1 MTADSPAAACI
12 IPTLRYRD
20 AAAAVDWLC
29 QAFGF
34 EKHLVV
40 PGDDGTIVHAQL
52 TLGPQAGAQGSG
64 MVMLGS
70 ERGGDYDA
78 LLRDPQAAGGVTQ
91 APYIVI
97 ADVDGHHDRAK
108 AAGAVIVMAPEDQDY
123 GGRLYAC
130 KDPEGHLWN
139 FGSYDPW
146 AEAE

>member
-1 MTADSPAAACI
+1 MLAEAAAKACI
-12 IPTLRYRD
+12 IPALRYRD

-29 QAFGF
+29 DAFGF
-34 EKHLVV
+34 ERHLVV
-40 PGDDGTIVHAQL
+40 PGANGQVVHAQL
-52 TLGPQAGAQGSG
+52 TLGPNGSG

-70 ERGGDYDA
+70 DSGGDYDR
-78 LLRDPQAAGGVTQ
+78 LLCDPQAAGGVTQ

-97 ADVDGHHDRAK
+97 EDVDAHHERAK
-108 AAGAVIVMAPEDQDY
+108 AAGAVIVMAPADQDH

-146 AEAE
+146 AEAEA